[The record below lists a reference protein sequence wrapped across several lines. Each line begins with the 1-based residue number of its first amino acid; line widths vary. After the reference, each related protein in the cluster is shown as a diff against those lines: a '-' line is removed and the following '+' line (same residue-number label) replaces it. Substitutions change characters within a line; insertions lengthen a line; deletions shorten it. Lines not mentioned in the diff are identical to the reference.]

1 MIIQQKTNIRL
12 KFEICSEHKVIKVSQ
27 CHMDFNSELYFRI
40 KWWEEGPS
48 IIVVELVYLRRSTKT
63 VLIASVWCLRIWRS
77 QMPSKLTPLSGI
89 FMKNKNENLLIFL
102 GDRTWQHCLRC
113 CQVYVS
119 PATHSNSV
127 SQIVHDPAT
136 LRFWIQY

>member
-63 VLIASVWCLRIWRS
+63 VLIASYEFIIKNVFYISVLL
-77 QMPSKLTPLSGI
+77 QGI
-89 FMKNKNENLLIFL
+89 MKI
-102 GDRTWQHCLRC
+102 
-113 CQVYVS
+113 
-119 PATHSNSV
+119 
-127 SQIVHDPAT
+127 
-136 LRFWIQY
+136 